1 MHFGDFADVALSA
14 ILKSSQV
21 QTIVDYAKLSPSSD
35 QPIVLA
41 LKKFIPC
48 YAAELC
54 IKTPSAFL
62 RAWIEREIHL
72 DITNAPFDPQDQAL
86 LPAAG
91 SCAACPKRTG
101 NNPLLFLEIRQKSI

>member
-54 IKTPSAFL
+54 IKTPSAL
-62 RAWIEREIHL
+62 LAAWIESNIL
-72 DITNAPFDPQDQAL
+72 PPPQAVCCSRGISVTDAR
-86 LPAAG
+86 
-91 SCAACPKRTG
+91 SR
-101 NNPLLFLEIRQKSI
+101 KSEAHCFFFHGRDSVLNRSEF

>member
-54 IKTPSAFL
+54 IKTPSAL
-62 RAWIEREIHL
+62 LALCRAPHKANSGTESNLEHHAWSAGECEHCRESQHWHGH
-72 DITNAPFDPQDQAL
+72 AQ
-86 LPAAG
+86 
-91 SCAACPKRTG
+91 R
-101 NNPLLFLEIRQKSI
+101 